1 MLEAVCWCSEVV
13 SKDGVDI
20 VVKAELR
27 LIITLLLFK
36 LSTEETIFESSEHV
50 SEGLQLFV

>member
-1 MLEAVCWCSEVV
+1 
-13 SKDGVDI
+13 VDI

-36 LSTEETIFESSEHV
+36 LSPTEETIFESSEHV

>member
-1 MLEAVCWCSEVV
+1 V
-13 SKDGVDI
+13 SKDGVDT

-36 LSTEETIFESSEHV
+36 LSTEETIFESSEQV